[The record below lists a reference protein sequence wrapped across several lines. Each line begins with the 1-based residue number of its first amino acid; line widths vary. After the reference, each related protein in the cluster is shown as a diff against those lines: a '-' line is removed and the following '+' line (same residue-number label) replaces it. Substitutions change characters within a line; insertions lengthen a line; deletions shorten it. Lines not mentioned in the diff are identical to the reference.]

1 MLLGKSRGGAE
12 EAAGSGRGARGG
24 LGGHWPPL
32 LLGKKVGPD
41 DALSP
46 SPSMCESW
54 APCAAS
60 LPAGGRG
67 FGLWVCPLRG
77 STCCHAQLSPVS
89 PGAGSGDHL
98 VCSGPASSE
107 QVHSAPW

>member
-24 LGGHWPPL
+24 LGGHSPPL
-32 LLGKKVGPD
+32 LLGKKVRPD

-67 FGLWVCPLRG
+67 FRALG
-77 STCCHAQLSPVS
+77 LSPERKHLLSRPAQSREPWCRVRGPS
-89 PGAGSGDHL
+89 GVFRAG
-98 VCSGPASSE
+98 
-107 QVHSAPW
+107 QF

>member
-1 MLLGKSRGGAE
+1 MDQRGALRKEQGRSRGG
-12 EAAGSGRGARGG
+12 RGEREGCKGG
-24 LGGHWPPL
+24 LGGHSPPL

-67 FGLWVCPLRG
+67 FRALG
-77 STCCHAQLSPVS
+77 LSPERKHLLSRPAQSREPWCRVRGPS
-89 PGAGSGDHL
+89 GVFRAG
-98 VCSGPASSE
+98 
-107 QVHSAPW
+107 QF